1 MWIALITGWILGSA
15 TLYACLIATAKEPRR
30 PECMDCRLSDC
41 TDCPYLLE
49 QREDVPIRRA
59 A

>member
-1 MWIALITGWILGSA
+1 MWMGLIAGWILGSA
-15 TLYACLIATAKEPRR
+15 ILYACLIATAKEPRC

-41 TDCPYLLE
+41 ADCPFLVERLE
-49 QREDVPIRRA
+49 DLEIRRA

>member
-1 MWIALITGWILGSA
+1 MWFGLIAGWIIASA
-15 TLYACLIATAKEPRR
+15 VLYFYLAVTAREPSR

-41 TDCPYLLE
+41 AGCPLLSE
-49 QREDVPIRRA
+49 RSRELDVRRA

>member
-1 MWIALITGWILGSA
+1 MWMGLIAGWILGS
-15 TLYACLIATAKEPRR
+15 TMLYAYLIATAKEPRR

-41 TDCPYLLE
+41 ADCPYLVE
-49 QREDVPIRRA
+49 WREDLDVRRA